1 MKVKDFEKC
10 YKHLHKRVDGLMISK
25 AGEYADDSDRIANFK
40 QTTSLLNTNQLK
52 VAITYWLKH
61 VGSIVKIADDMDKGI
76 YPTPELLE
84 EKCGDLAA
92 YSYLMYACGLEEL
105 ETHNKICPVAAQE
118 ALQGASGSEDDS
130 HTVSEK
136 NFSENDDSL
145 NFYNPYYERFKKREE
160 ELLKYHPENSPMLDT
175 SDSITKTPRPNVLED
190 LNLRTNL

>member
-1 MKVKDFEKC
+1 MKVQEFEQH
-10 YKHLHKRVDGLMISK
+10 YKHLKKHVDGLMISK
-25 AGEYADDSDRIANFK
+25 AGEYADDADRIANFK

-92 YSYLMYACGLEEL
+92 YSFLMYACGIEEL
-105 ETHNKICPVAAQE
+105 ETHGKMCPATAQE
-118 ALQGASGSEDDS
+118 AIEILPLDRGEQKDLEQIAP
-130 HTVSEK
+130 VK
-136 NFSENDDSL
+136 N
-145 NFYNPYYERFKKREE
+145 P
-160 ELLKYHPENSPMLDT
+160 LD
-175 SDSITKTPRPNVLED
+175 N